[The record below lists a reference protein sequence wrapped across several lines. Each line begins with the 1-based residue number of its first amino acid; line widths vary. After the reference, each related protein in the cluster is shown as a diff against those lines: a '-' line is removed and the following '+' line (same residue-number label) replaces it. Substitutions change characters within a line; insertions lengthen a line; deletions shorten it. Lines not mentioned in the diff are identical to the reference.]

1 MMSCQSL
8 LVSLG
13 LLLTQATYGQIT
25 QQRQTQSLLRR
36 CSIARLWEQ
45 PKLAVQLS
53 ETFLYVDPIRSG
65 NYAATGLRLLQ
76 KYPDDTLYLVA
87 INNLAVAYGGLGQNK
102 RADSCFRV
110 GIRRAQALKN
120 TDKLVRMLANQGTIY
135 LDEGRNHDALKR
147 LRLALSYAVGP
158 GHDDKRALLLN
169 NIGLVYDNLGIY
181 GPALRYYHAALREAE
196 RQHNLKVLGLAKGNI
211 ATIYAQL
218 DNPQR
223 SNQLLRQAIKH
234 LNESNDPITAN
245 QCRLTVAENW
255 LDMAKPD
262 SARPLVWRGLQQ
274 AKLTQMPYQMA
285 MAYVLLS
292 RLYFSQ
298 QRFVQAEICARQA
311 LALAQAENQSMEG
324 QALMHLAK
332 AVDAQGRTYAALP
345 LAREAV
351 RATQQTANKGERREA
366 NRILADI
373 LERDGQ
379 LDKALATRRVF
390 EALNDS
396 LYTAGF
402 REQFSQLQVTYE
414 TERKEQQIAFLNREN
429 DLRESQ
435 LKWLGLGLGLVL
447 MLLGLVY
454 WLYRRQQA
462 ATSKISQQKE
472 LLTRQSSQLALLMR
486 ELHHRVKNNLQ
497 IVSSLL
503 SLQSKR
509 LVDEQARAAVREGQS
524 RVEAMAMLHQ
534 RLYATADVTNIN
546 FRNYVADLVESL
558 MTTYGYR
565 PADVDLT
572 IEISHEQ
579 IETDTAIPLGLII
592 NELITNSLKHAYQHV
607 ARPALLVRLE
617 PTRNVAGLLT
627 LRLTVADNG
636 PGLPGAQPQV
646 AYAAGAEWVSAPA
659 IAESSPARQ
668 NKKRGVTTEN
678 APTDT
683 TFGMQLVRSLARQLR
698 ATGQFVENK
707 GAQFQLDIPMVQ
719 PVA

>member
-1 MMSCQSL
+1 MMSFKPL
-8 LVSLG
+8 LVGLG
-13 LLLTQATYGQIT
+13 LLLAQVSYGQNT
-25 QQRQTQSLLRR
+25 QQWQTANLLRR
-36 CSIARLWEQ
+36 YSIARLSEQ
-45 PKLAVQLS
+45 PRLVVQLS
-53 ETFLYVDPIRSG
+53 EAFLYVDPIRSRR
-65 NYAATGLRLLQ
+65 YATTALELLQ

-87 INNLAVAYGGLGQNK
+87 VNNLAVAYGGLGQNK

-110 GIRRAQALKN
+110 GIRRAQELKN
-120 TDKLVRMLANQGTIY
+120 TTKLVLLLANQGATY
-135 LDEGRNHDALKR
+135 LGEGRNRDALKR

-169 NIGLVYDNLGIY
+169 NIGLVYDNLGVY

-196 RQHNLKVLGLAKGNI
+196 RQHNLNVLGLAKGNI
-211 ATIYAQL
+211 ATIYAHL

-223 SNQLLRQAIKH
+223 SNQLLKQAIKD

-245 QCRLTVAENW
+245 RCRLTVAANW

-262 SARPLVWRGLQQ
+262 SARPLVWRSLQQ

-285 MAYVLLS
+285 VAYVLLS

-311 LALAQAENQSMEG
+311 LALAQAENQSMAG
-324 QALMHLAK
+324 QAWMHLAK

-351 RATQQTANKGERREA
+351 LATQQTANKGERREA
-366 NRILADI
+366 NRVLADI

-379 LDKALATRRVF
+379 LAKALAARRVF

-429 DLRESQ
+429 DLREGQ
-435 LKWLGLGLGLVL
+435 LKWLRLGLGLVL

-454 WLYRRQQA
+454 WLYRRQQI
-462 ATSKISQQKE
+462 ATGKISQQKE

-497 IVSSLL
+497 IVASLL

-534 RLYATADVTNIN
+534 RLYATAEVTNIN
-546 FRNYVADLVESL
+546 FRNYVSDLVESL

-607 ARPALLVRLE
+607 ARPALTVRLE
-617 PTRNVAGLLT
+617 PTRNVDGLMT

-636 PGLPGAQPQV
+636 PGLPSAQPQV
-646 AYAAGAEWVSAPA
+646 PYAAGAEWVSTAA
-659 IAESSPARQ
+659 SVESSPVRQ
-668 NKKRGVTTEN
+668 SKKRSRTTEI
-678 APTDT
+678 AAKDT
-683 TFGMQLVRSLARQLR
+683 TFGMQLVLSLARQLR
-698 ATGQFVENK
+698 AKGQFVEDK
-707 GAQFQLDIPMVQ
+707 GAQFQLDIPMAQ
-719 PVA
+719 PLA

>member
-1 MMSCQSL
+1 MAHRRFVFAVIAWL
-8 LVSLG
+8 LS
-13 LLLTQATYGQIT
+13 QAGYGQVS
-25 QQRQTQSLLRR
+25 QQRQTENLLRR
-36 CSIARLWEQ
+36 YMVARASER
-45 PKLAVQLS
+45 PELAIRLS
-53 ETFLYVDPIRSG
+53 EAYVYVDPVRSRT
-65 NYAATGLRLLQ
+65 YAATGLQLLQ
-76 KYPDDTLYLVA
+76 KYPNDTLYLA
-87 INNLAVAYGGLGQNK
+87 GINNLAVAYGGLGQNK

-110 GIRRAQALKN
+110 GIARAQRLNN
-120 TDKLVRMLANQGTIY
+120 TDKLVRMLANQATTY
-135 LDEGRNHDALKR
+135 MDEGRNYDALKR
-147 LRLALSYAVGP
+147 LRKALAYAVGSS
-158 GHDDKRALLLN
+158 HDDKRALLLN
-169 NIGLVYDNLGIY
+169 NIGLVYDNLGVY

-196 RQHNLKVLGLAKGNI
+196 RQHNLNVLGLAKGNI

-223 SNQLLRQAIKH
+223 SNQLLGQAIKH
-234 LNESNDPITAN
+234 LIESNDPITAN

-255 LDMAKPD
+255 LDMARPD

-285 MAYVLLS
+285 VAYVLLS

-311 LALAQAENQSMEG
+311 LELAQVENQSMEG

-332 AVDAQGRTYAALP
+332 AIDAQGRTGVALP
-345 LAREAV
+345 LAQQAV
-351 RATQQTANKGERREA
+351 AATHQTANKGERREA
-366 NRILADI
+366 NRILADL
-373 LERDGQ
+373 LEHSGK
-379 LDKALATRRVF
+379 LNEALATRRIY
-390 EALNDS
+390 EALKDS

-429 DLRESQ
+429 DLRKNQ
-435 LKWLGLGLGLVL
+435 LTWLGLSMVMVL
-447 MLLGLVY
+447 LLLGLVY
-454 WLYRRQQA
+454 WLYRRQQL
-462 ATSKISQQKE
+462 ATEKISQQKE

-534 RLYATADVTNIN
+534 RLYATAEVTNIN

-607 ARPALLVRLE
+607 ARPALTVRLE
-617 PTRNVAGLLT
+617 PTRNVDGLMT

-636 PGLPGAQPQV
+636 PGLPSAQPTV
-646 AYAAGAEWVSAPA
+646 TYTAGAEWVS
-659 IAESSPARQ
+659 SSAVGGQLARQ
-668 NKKRGVTTEN
+668 NKKRSRTGEI
-678 APTDT
+678 ASKDS
-683 TFGMQLVRSLARQLR
+683 TFGMQLVLSLARQLR
-698 ATGQFVENK
+698 ATGQFIENK
-707 GAQFQLDIPMVQ
+707 GAQFQLDIPMAQ
-719 PVA
+719 PLA

>member
-1 MMSCQSL
+1 MMSCKSL
-8 LVSLG
+8 LMGLG
-13 LLLTQATYGQIT
+13 LLLAQAANGQST
-25 QQRQTQSLLRR
+25 QQRQMVSLLRQYR
-36 CSIARLWEQ
+36 IGRPQEQARLAVR
-45 PKLAVQLS
+45 LA
-53 ETFLYVDPIRSG
+53 EAFRYADPVRSRD
-65 NYAATGLRLLQ
+65 YAATGLGLLQ
-76 KYPDDTLYLVA
+76 HYPDDTLYLA
-87 INNLAVAYGGLGQNK
+87 ALNNLAVAYSGLGQNN

-110 GIRRAQALKN
+110 GIRRAEALSD
-120 TDKLVRMLANQGTIY
+120 TGKLVLMLASQGATY
-135 LDEGRNHDALKR
+135 LDEGRNRDALKR

-158 GHDDKRALLLN
+158 GHDAGRALLLN
-169 NIGLVYDNLGIY
+169 NIGLAYDNLGVY

-196 RQHNLKVLGLAKGNI
+196 RQHNLNVLGLAKGNI

-223 SNQLLRQAIKH
+223 SNLLLRQAIKH

-274 AKLTQMPYQMA
+274 AKLTRMPYQMA
-285 MAYVLLS
+285 LAYVLLS

-311 LALAQAENQSMEG
+311 LELAQAEHRSMEG

-332 AVDAQGRTYAALP
+332 AMDAQSRTDAALP

-351 RATQQTANKGERREA
+351 MATQQTANKGERREA

-373 LERDGQ
+373 LEHDGQ
-379 LDKALATRRVF
+379 LASALTTRRVI
-390 EALNDS
+390 EALTDS

-429 DLRESQ
+429 DLRERQ
-435 LKWLGLGLGLVL
+435 LKWLGFGLGVVL
-447 MLLGLVY
+447 ALLGMVY
-454 WLYRRQQA
+454 WLYRRQQL
-462 ATSKISQQKE
+462 ATGKISQQKE

-534 RLYATADVTNIN
+534 RLYATAEVTNIN
-546 FRNYVADLVESL
+546 FRSYVADLVESL

-607 ARPALLVRLE
+607 ARPALMVRLE
-617 PTRNVAGLLT
+617 PARNVDGLLT

-636 PGLPGAQPQV
+636 PGLPSTQPQV
-646 AYAAGAEWVSAPA
+646 PYTAGAEWLSASA
-659 IAESSPARQ
+659 TAERVPARQ
-668 NKKRGVTTEN
+668 NKKRGRTTEN
-678 APTDT
+678 APKDT
-683 TFGMQLVRSLARQLR
+683 TFGMQLVLSLARQLR

-707 GAQFQLDIPMVQ
+707 GAQFQLDIPMAQ